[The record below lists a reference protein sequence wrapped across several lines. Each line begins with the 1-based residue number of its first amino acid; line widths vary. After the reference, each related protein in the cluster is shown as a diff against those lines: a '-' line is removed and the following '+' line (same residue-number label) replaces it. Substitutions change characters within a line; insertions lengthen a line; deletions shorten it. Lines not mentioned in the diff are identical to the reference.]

1 LRSREI
7 RGALQRS
14 LDQFVHASV
23 ADDSTEAH
31 KHRGF
36 IAAHLASGFAA
47 LALVPLSLVSNFGV
61 SSFAPTALAI
71 LGLESLAALYVSRTG
86 RLGEGY
92 LLSSIILTALV
103 SWVALHTGGLSSFAI
118 VWFAIAPIEAAMSG
132 RRRVIGFASLAG
144 VLGFAIVALMSLTGV
159 AASPLAFPGG
169 SIFLNT
175 LASVL
180 GLSYALGVAVSIEK
194 RERMAVRLV
203 NLQER
208 RYRLLAD
215 SMSDVVTCHGAD
227 GDITFASPAAKRM
240 LGIRPS
246 DLLGDGLFRR
256 VNVADR
262 PAYLSA
268 LSSALHEGE
277 GLVRYRVRRGDDPET
292 DGWLWVESTMRR
304 SDDTSVEG
312 ASVVTVTRDISDRK
326 AHEDALEDLGREAEA
341 ASFAKTRFLANMS
354 HELRTPLN
362 AIIGFSDILAQE
374 LFGKFEFERQREYS
388 GLIKES
394 GEHLLQVVND
404 ILDMSKIEAG
414 SFDVT
419 PEPFDLK
426 PVIER
431 CTQFVAPQAEKARIA
446 ISVEVDPTLPEL
458 TADPRAC
465 RQILLNLL
473 SNAIKFSNAGG
484 SVTCGARKDGRR
496 IVIFVRDHG
505 IGIAKTDLPRLGN
518 PFVQAESGYDR
529 RHEGSGLG
537 LSVVKGLAALHGGQM
552 SIASELGQ
560 GTEVTVSLPIAPA
573 REQIAH
579 LPKVQKLDEGTRL
592 SRRA

>member
-1 LRSREI
+1 M
-7 RGALQRS
+7 
-14 LDQFVHASV
+14 HASA
-23 ADDSTEAH
+23 ADDSAEAH

-47 LALVPLSLVSNFGV
+47 LALVPLSLVSNLGV
-61 SSFAPTALAI
+61 AGFAPSALAI

-103 SWVALHTGGLSSFAI
+103 CWVALHTGGLSSFAV

-144 VLGFAIVALMSLTGV
+144 VIGFAIVALLSLAGV
-159 AASPLAFPGG
+159 GAGPLAFPG
-169 SIFLNT
+169 SSAFLNT
-175 LASVL
+175 LASML

-194 RERMAVRLV
+194 RERMAARMVS
-203 NLQER
+203 LQER

-215 SMSDVVTCHGAD
+215 SMSDVVTCHGVD
-227 GDITFASPAAKRM
+227 GDVTFVSPAAKRM
-240 LGIRPS
+240 IGVRPS
-246 DLLGDGLFRR
+246 DLQGDGLFRR

-262 PAYLSA
+262 PAYLTA
-268 LSSALHEGE
+268 LSNALHEGE
-277 GLVRYRVRRGDDPET
+277 GLVRYRVRRGDDPEA
-292 DGWLWVESTMRR
+292 DGWLWVESSMRR
-304 SDDTSVEG
+304 ADDKSVDG
-312 ASVVTVTRDISDRK
+312 AAVITVTRDISDRK
-326 AHEDALEDLGREAEA
+326 AHEDALEDLGRQAEA

-374 LFGKFEFERQREYS
+374 LFGKFEFDRQREYS
-388 GLIKES
+388 RLIKES

-426 PVIER
+426 PVVER
-431 CTQFVAPQAEKARIA
+431 CTQFVAPQAEKAQIT
-446 ISVEVDPTLPEL
+446 IGVDVEPSLPEL

-484 SVTCGARKDGRR
+484 QVTCGARKDGRR
-496 IVIFVRDHG
+496 IVIFVRDQG
-505 IGIAKTDLPRLGN
+505 IGISSTDLPKLGN

-552 SIASELGQ
+552 SIASELGK
-560 GTEVTVSLPIAPA
+560 GTEVTVSLPITPS
-573 REQIAH
+573 REQVTH
-579 LPKVQKLDEGTRL
+579 LPKVQKLDEGVRL
-592 SRRA
+592 TRRA